1 MFGSEET
8 VGMCK
13 KTALLGLGKSMRR
26 TAHAT
31 GISLRDFLTLAGF
44 APESDSTLNLSL
56 SCSGP
61 FKELLDNQSLGKN
74 PASLLGRSW
83 VPNLFSVDSDTNLY
97 RKPTQP
103 EHHLPDSLNLAAHRL
118 APEWLGIVLHPFQ
131 QLTSR
136 GTVSNHQRR

>member
-1 MFGSEET
+1 
-8 VGMCK
+8 MCK

-83 VPNLFSVDSDTNLY
+83 VLNFFQWIQILTCTGNPL
-97 RKPTQP
+97 
-103 EHHLPDSLNLAAHRL
+103 SLNIIYQTL
-118 APEWLGIVLHPFQ
+118 
-131 QLTSR
+131 
-136 GTVSNHQRR
+136 